1 MLRTPRWLLALVSIS
16 FGTWHAV
23 IGALA
28 WESYDNYWLLVLA
41 VAIYL
46 GSLTVSVSASEG
58 LLIGT
63 RYGAL
68 VALGAVATAVVA
80 SLGIADVHTDPYATW
95 YVGGMGA
102 LLGVLAARG
111 QAKLAWL
118 AAALVAV
125 AVYFEGGLGE
135 LGEVGLEGML
145 ILIAA
150 GQATA
155 RAVIRA
161 DREVEEL
168 QKTEIATEAAIISAK
183 VSGSE
188 RRKRLQRVLREAL
201 PALSA
206 ISSNSWD
213 SNGHGREDLM
223 QLEAGL
229 RDDIRGRGLV
239 NDQVREAA
247 KRARQRGVEVVL
259 LDEGGLRGL
268 AATDVENILAKVA
281 NAIDSVSAG
290 KIVVRSPLGES
301 WLVTLIAT
309 RPGTQ
314 APDLWLK
321 F

>member
-28 WESYDNYWLLVLA
+28 WRSYQNYWLLILA

-46 GSLTVSVSASEG
+46 GTLTISVSASQG
-58 LLIGT
+58 LLIGPK
-63 RYGAL
+63 YGAL
-68 VALGAVATAVVA
+68 VAFGAVATAVVA
-80 SLGIADVHTDPYATW
+80 SVGIASDQTDPYATW

-111 QAKLAWL
+111 QATLAWL
-118 AAALVAV
+118 AAVLVAA

-161 DREVEEL
+161 DREVDEL
-168 QKTEIATEAAIISAK
+168 QKTEIAAEAAIISAK
-183 VSGSE
+183 ASGTE
-188 RRKRLQRVLREAL
+188 RRKRLQHVLKEAL
-201 PALSA
+201 PALSS
-206 ISSNSWD
+206 ISANNWD
-213 SNGHGREDLM
+213 SEGHGREELR

-229 RDDIRGRGLV
+229 RDDIRGRDLV
-239 NDQVREAA
+239 NDEVRVAA
-247 KRARQRGVEVVL
+247 KLARQRGVEVVL
-259 LDEGGLRGL
+259 LDEGGLAGCSR
-268 AATDVENILAKVA
+268 VEIENILGKVA
-281 NAIDSVSAG
+281 KAIESVNSG
-290 KIVVRSPLGES
+290 KIVVRSPLGER
-301 WLVTLIAT
+301 WLVTVIAT

>member
-28 WESYDNYWLLVLA
+28 WESYQNHWLLILSI
-41 VAIYL
+41 AIYL
-46 GSLTVSVSASEG
+46 GTLTVSVSASPG
-58 LLIGT
+58 LLIGPK
-63 RYGAL
+63 YGSL
-68 VALGAVATAVVA
+68 VAFGAVATAVVA
-80 SLGIADVHTDPYATW
+80 SVGIAPDHSDPYATW
-95 YVGGMGA
+95 FVGGMGA

-111 QAKLAWL
+111 QAKFAWL
-118 AAALVAV
+118 ASFLVAM

-161 DREVEEL
+161 DREVNEL
-168 QKTEIATEAAIISAK
+168 QKTEIAAEAAIISAK
-183 VSGSE
+183 ASGTE
-188 RRKRLQRVLREAL
+188 RRKRLQHVLKEAL

-206 ISSNSWD
+206 ISANNWD
-213 SNGHGREDLM
+213 SQGHSPEELR

-229 RDDIRGRGLV
+229 RDDIRGRDLV
-239 NDQVREAA
+239 NDEVRLAA
-247 KRARQRGVEVVL
+247 KLARQRGVEVVL
-259 LDEGGLRGL
+259 LDEGGLAGCSR
-268 AATDVENILAKVA
+268 VEIENILGKVA
-281 NAIDSVSAG
+281 KAIESVNSG
-290 KIVVRSPLGES
+290 KIVVRSPLGER
-301 WLVTLIAT
+301 WLVTVIAT

>member
-1 MLRTPRWLLALVSIS
+1 M
-16 FGTWHAV
+16 

-28 WESYDNYWLLVLA
+28 GGSYNNVWLLVLA
-41 VAIYL
+41 VVIYL
-46 GSLTVSVSASEG
+46 GSLTVSVSASPG
-58 LLIGT
+58 LLIGP

-80 SLGIADVHTDPYATW
+80 SAGIADDHSDPYATW

-111 QAKLAWL
+111 QARLAWL
-118 AAALVAV
+118 AAVLVAI
-125 AVYFEGGLGE
+125 AVYFKGGLGE

-161 DREVEEL
+161 DREVDEL

-183 VSGSE
+183 ASGSE
-188 RRKRLQRVLREAL
+188 RRQRLQHVLREAL
-201 PALSA
+201 PALSS
-206 ISSNSWD
+206 ISSNNWD
-213 SNGHGREDLM
+213 ANGRGREELM

-239 NDQVREAA
+239 NSQVRQAT
-247 KRARQRGVEVVL
+247 KLARMRGVEVVL
-259 LDEGGLRGL
+259 LDEGGLAGL
-268 AATDVENILAKVA
+268 SSKELENILGKVA

-290 KIVVRSPLGES
+290 KIVVRSPRGER

>member
-28 WESYDNYWLLVLA
+28 WESYRNYWLLILS

-46 GSLTVSVSASEG
+46 GTLSVSVSASQG
-58 LLIGT
+58 LLIGPK
-63 RYGAL
+63 YGAL
-68 VALGAVATAVVA
+68 VAFGAVATAVVA
-80 SLGIADVHTDPYATW
+80 SVGISYGHTDPYATW

-111 QAKLAWL
+111 QATLAWL
-118 AAALVAV
+118 AAVLVAA

-161 DREVEEL
+161 DREVDEL
-168 QKTEIATEAAIISAK
+168 QKTEIAAEAAIISAK
-183 VSGSE
+183 ASGTE
-188 RRKRLQRVLREAL
+188 RRKRLQHVLKEAL
-201 PALSA
+201 PALSS
-206 ISSNSWD
+206 ISANNWD
-213 SNGHGREDLM
+213 SEGHGREELR

-229 RDDIRGRGLV
+229 RDDIRGRDLV
-239 NDQVREAA
+239 NDEVRLAA
-247 KRARQRGVEVVL
+247 KLARQRGVEVVL
-259 LDEGGLRGL
+259 LDEGGLAGSSRV
-268 AATDVENILAKVA
+268 DIENILGKVA
-281 NAIDSVSAG
+281 KAIESVNSG
-290 KIVVRSPLGES
+290 KIVVRSPLGER
-301 WLVTLIAT
+301 WLVTVIAT

>member
-23 IGALA
+23 IGVLA
-28 WESYDNYWLLVLA
+28 WQSYYNFWLLVLA
-41 VAIYL
+41 VAVYL
-46 GSLTVSVSASEG
+46 GSLTISVSASQG
-58 LLIGT
+58 LLIGPKF
-63 RYGAL
+63 GAL
-68 VALGAVATAVVA
+68 VAIGAVTTAVVA
-80 SLGIADVHTDPYATW
+80 SVGIAPGHTDPYATW

-111 QAKLAWL
+111 QAKLAW
-118 AAALVAV
+118 AAATLVAI
-125 AVYFEGGLGE
+125 AVFFEGGLGE

-155 RAVIRA
+155 GAVTRA

-168 QKTEIATEAAIISAK
+168 QKTEIAAEAAIISARA
-183 VSGSE
+183 SGSE
-188 RRKRLQRVLREAL
+188 RRQRLQHVLSEAL

-213 SNGHGREDLM
+213 SNGRGREDLM
-223 QLEAGL
+223 QLEASL

-239 NDQVREAA
+239 NAQVRQAA
-247 KRARQRGVEVVL
+247 KAARQRGVEVVL
-259 LDEGGLRGL
+259 LDEGGLAGL
-268 AATDVENILAKVA
+268 NHTELGNILAKVA

-290 KIVVRSPLGES
+290 KIVVRSPLGER

>member
-28 WESYDNYWLLVLA
+28 WGSYNNVWLLVLA
-41 VAIYL
+41 VVIYL
-46 GSLTVSVSASEG
+46 VSLTVSVSASPG
-58 LLIGT
+58 LLIGP
-63 RYGAL
+63 RFGAL
-68 VALGAVATAVVA
+68 VALGAVATTVVA
-80 SLGIADVHTDPYATW
+80 SAGIADDHSDPYATW

-111 QAKLAWL
+111 QARLAWL
-118 AAALVAV
+118 AAVLVAI

-161 DREVEEL
+161 DREVDEL

-183 VSGSE
+183 ASGSE
-188 RRKRLQRVLREAL
+188 RRQRLQHVLREAL

-206 ISSNSWD
+206 ISSNNWD
-213 SNGHGREDLM
+213 ANGRGREELM

-239 NDQVREAA
+239 NSQVRQAT
-247 KRARQRGVEVVL
+247 KLARMRGVEVVL
-259 LDEGGLRGL
+259 LDEGGLAGL
-268 AATDVENILAKVA
+268 SSKELENILGKVA

-290 KIVVRSPLGES
+290 KIVVRSPLGER